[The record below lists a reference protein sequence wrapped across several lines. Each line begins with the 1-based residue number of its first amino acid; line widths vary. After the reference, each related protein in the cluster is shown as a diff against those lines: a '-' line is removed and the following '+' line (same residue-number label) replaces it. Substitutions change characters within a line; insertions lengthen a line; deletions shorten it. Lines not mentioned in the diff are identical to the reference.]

1 MNKPVTPSPLD
12 IFLHAPPPRPIRHG
26 LSLGLLALAGMAA
39 AALFVRFW
47 AGTDSPYYTA
57 PLTRGDLVPVLSARG
72 TLHDEGEVTIVAAQD
87 GAVLAIRP
95 EGGPRQGGAGVSA
108 GQALTEIDRAPLL
121 RAQATDRA
129 RVDEVLGHLAQD
141 RITVA
146 DTRTRL
152 ERYERVWKRS
162 EGRVPSLNE
171 MEMARATAA
180 RARFDLEAASEAA
193 ADAQA
198 QVAADQILLQ
208 SAETRAPFAG
218 RVVARFVRPGEFVH
232 RGQRLI
238 TLAPFHDR
246 MTVVVPLRPADAL
259 RLQAGARARV
269 RVDGLSDPVNTARL
283 LRIEPVAVTDPVV
296 DGEGR
301 LATFALEQA
310 SDALQP
316 GMRVTTEID
325 LPFRANVLLAPD
337 AAISFCKLEAGWAC
351 IALVDHGREARRVP
365 VSVGGGNGQRSE
377 VNAAGLEAGAQAIIG
392 WRHSPEGR
400 SKDTNPH
407 ATP

>member
-1 MNKPVTPSPLD
+1 MPSPLD
-12 IFLHAPPPRPIRHG
+12 IFLHAPPPRPIRQR
-26 LSLGLLALAGMAA
+26 LSLALLALAGIAA

-57 PLTRGDLVPVLSARG
+57 PLTRGDLAPVLSARG
-72 TLHDEGEVTIVAAQD
+72 TLHGEGEVTVAAAQD
-87 GAVLAIRP
+87 GAVLTLPP
-95 EGGPRQGGAGVSA
+95 EGAPRQGGASVSA
-108 GQALTEIDRAPLL
+108 GQALAEIDRTPLL
-121 RAQATDRA
+121 RALATDRA
-129 RVDEVLGHLAQD
+129 RLDELQGHLAQA
-141 RITVA
+141 RITVGE
-146 DTRTRL
+146 TQTRL

-162 EGRVPSLNE
+162 DGRVPSLNE

-180 RARFDLEAASEAA
+180 RARFDSEAAGEEA

-198 QVAADQILLQ
+198 QVAADQTLLQ

-232 RGQRLI
+232 KGQRLI

-246 MTVVVPLRPADAL
+246 MTVVVPLRAADAL

-269 RVDGLSDPVNTARL
+269 LVDGLSDSVSPARL
-283 LRIEPVAVTDPVV
+283 LRIEPVPVTDPVV
-296 DGEGR
+296 DGEDR
-301 LATFALEQA
+301 LAIFALEQA
-310 SDALQP
+310 SHTMQP

-325 LPFRANVLLAPD
+325 LPFRRNVLLAPD
-337 AAISFCKLEAGWAC
+337 SAISFCKREAGWAC
-351 IALVDHGREARRVP
+351 IALLDHGREARRVH
-365 VSVGGGNGQRSE
+365 VSVGGGNGARSE
-377 VNAAGLEAGAQAIIG
+377 VIAAGLEAGAQAIIG

-400 SKDTNPH
+400 GKDTTPH